1 LDLKQLRCF
10 IAAAQEMHF
19 GRAAEQLHIAP
30 PALSR
35 AIRAL
40 EEEVGVPLLER
51 TTRTVTLTKAGLAF
65 LEDAQAILSRTED
78 AARNARE
85 AASNNSQ
92 ILRIGAIDSASASI
106 LPEAIHRLRQLS
118 PQADI
123 RLTEAMT
130 APQLQMLNSGR
141 LDIALIRPPI
151 TQTEFKFERLRT
163 EKLVVVMQHNH
174 VLAERKILTMNDL
187 RNEPLIIPAK
197 RARPYAYDL
206 VMAYFAS
213 NDTVPQIIQETTEKP
228 AMLAMV
234 AQGIGIALVPDWVAS
249 LKRPGICFKQL
260 YDLTLQSTP
269 AGALVGMTW
278 RAQQKHGL
286 RDQLIAELQKAAQT
300 YDPSQYLL

>member
-106 LPEAIHRLRQLS
+106 LPEAIHKLRLLS

-123 RLTEAMT
+123 RLIEAMT

-141 LDIALIRPPI
+141 LDIALIRPPM
-151 TQTEFKFERLRT
+151 TQAEFKFESLRT

-174 VLAERKILTMNDL
+174 ALANRKTLTMNDL
-187 RNEPLIIPAK
+187 RNQPLIIPAK

-213 NDTVPQIIQETTEKP
+213 NDTVPHIIQETTEKP

-234 AQGIGIALVPDWVAS
+234 AQGIGIALVPDWVAG

-260 YDLTLQSTP
+260 HDLTLRSTP

-278 RAQQKHGL
+278 RSQQKHGL
-286 RDQLIAELQKAAQT
+286 RDQLISELRKAART
-300 YDPSQYLL
+300 YDPSEYIL